1 MAADLVQ
8 HSNIAHTFVHDLES
22 AFWVILWV
30 AFSYM
35 SNSWSTEDC
44 SSFLNETMSP
54 RVYHASGGRSK
65 LFFMQSDDSMSD
77 FRVIKNTVLT
87 DLLANLKRTLA
98 VRHQKHPI
106 KSSSKLDPLAV
117 KAEAEG
123 NTMAKALQHTA
134 LIDDKVKEYDELTA
148 CLQDHT
154 IILAIIERALES
166 PDWPKDDA
174 ADPQDFVA
182 SNEVLTSMRSGSKR
196 SRSMAEGNCAFLRP
210 PVAKRSGSS

>member
-1 MAADLVQ
+1 
-8 HSNIAHTFVHDLES
+8 
-22 AFWVILWV
+22 
-30 AFSYM
+30 
-35 SNSWSTEDC
+35 
-44 SSFLNETMSP
+44 
-54 RVYHASGGRSK
+54 
-65 LFFMQSDDSMSD
+65 
-77 FRVIKNTVLT
+77 
-87 DLLANLKRTLA
+87 
-98 VRHQKHPI
+98 
-106 KSSSKLDPLAV
+106 LDPLAV

-123 NTMAKALQHTA
+123 NAMAKALQHTA

-210 PVAKRSGSS
+210 PVAKQSGSS